1 MKGDL
6 LVVQSK
12 RINPINLGIS
22 KDTWIISD
30 SLQELQS
37 HKNSSNI
44 VLKLKE
50 PIKSISTALTSRNA
64 ENLFWVGRLSERT
77 MLTSLKNNF

>member
-1 MKGDL
+1 VPLISDGSNYKVMKGDL

-12 RINPINLGIS
+12 RINSNIQSIWGIS

-44 VLKLKE
+44 VLKLKNQSSFY
-50 PIKSISTALTSRNA
+50 KYG
-64 ENLFWVGRLSERT
+64 FD
-77 MLTSLKNNF
+77 K

>member
-1 MKGDL
+1 MGLTRSSVEEDK
-6 LVVQSK
+6 SK
-12 RINPINLGIS
+12 YPINLGIS

-50 PIKSISTALTSRNA
+50 PIKFL
-64 ENLFWVGRLSERT
+64 
-77 MLTSLKNNF
+77 

>member
-12 RINPINLGIS
+12 RINPNIQSIWGFQKIHGLFQFTRIT
-22 KDTWIISD
+22 KP
-30 SLQELQS
+30 QEQQQHS
-37 HKNSSNI
+37 EVKRTNQ
-44 VLKLKE
+44 V
-50 PIKSISTALTSRNA
+50 SISTALTSRNA

-77 MLTSLKNNF
+77 MALTSSK

>member
-1 MKGDL
+1 
-6 LVVQSK
+6 
-12 RINPINLGIS
+12 LGIS

-64 ENLFWVGRLSERT
+64 ENLFWSESERT
-77 MLTSLKNNF
+77 MALTSFLKIILID

>member
-1 MKGDL
+1 
-6 LVVQSK
+6 
-12 RINPINLGIS
+12 LGIS

-44 VLKLKE
+44 VLE
-50 PIKSISTALTSRNA
+50 RTNQVSISTALTSRNA
-64 ENLFWVGRLSERT
+64 ENLFWSEIVRR
-77 MLTSLKNNF
+77 MALTSFLKNILID